1 MPYIKPEDRLVYDFA
16 LRILES
22 DFAAVGAGDGDLN
35 YVLTKVCIAWL
46 RYHQPPWGYSVI
58 SDVIKAL
65 ECAKLE
71 LYRQVLAPYED
82 KKREE
87 NGDVY

>member
-1 MPYIKPEDRLVYDFA
+1 MPYILPESKDIYCEGIA
-16 LRILES
+16 AIEEA
-22 DFAAVGAGDGDLN
+22 FAAVGAGDGDLN
-35 YVLTKVCIAWL
+35 YVLTKVCLAWL
-46 RYHQPPWGYSVI
+46 SYHQPPHGYKLL

-65 ECAKLE
+65 ECAKME
-71 LYRQVLAPYED
+71 WYRRKLAPYED